1 MLGKPGEEASD
12 VGNIM
17 KYSLDRL
24 VQRHF
29 ELKLDC
35 PNCGSARITISAG
48 NGRGHPKD
56 VSCPKCG
63 IEIILDGL
71 NLTVVNEAAAK
82 KEPHPE
88 DRAAGIQGKGS
99 IL

>member
-1 MLGKPGEEASD
+1 MGT
-12 VGNIM
+12 IM

-24 VQRHF
+24 EQRRF

-35 PNCGSARITISAG
+35 PNCGSARILISAG
-48 NGRGHPKD
+48 NGHGHVDD

-63 IEIILDGL
+63 IRIILDGL
-71 NLTVVNEAAAK
+71 SITVVNEAAHVPETDMEDTVQAK
-82 KEPHPE
+82 
-88 DRAAGIQGKGS
+88 GL